1 MKYIKSV
8 CICIILIILSLNTF
22 SQVTKYKSTSFSF
35 KTKNENTLRWSKWS
49 EPESAEILITID
61 LTSDRI
67 KIFSE
72 EEQVY
77 DIIQYYKMTTDVD
90 DDETLKFQCVNEDGL
105 KCFVRF
111 VILKSQNGRKQL
123 YVDFADM
130 SWMYNIYKM
139 D

>member
-1 MKYIKSV
+1 
-8 CICIILIILSLNTF
+8 
-22 SQVTKYKSTSFSF
+22 
-35 KTKNENTLRWSKWS
+35 
-49 EPESAEILITID
+49 
-61 LTSDRI
+61 
-67 KIFSE
+67 
-72 EEQVY
+72 
-77 DIIQYYKMTTDVD
+77 MTTDVD